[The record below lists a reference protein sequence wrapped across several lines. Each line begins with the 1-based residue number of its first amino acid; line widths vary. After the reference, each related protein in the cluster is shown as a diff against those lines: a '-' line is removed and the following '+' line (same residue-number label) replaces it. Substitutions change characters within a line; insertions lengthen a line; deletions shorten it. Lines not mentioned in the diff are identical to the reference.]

1 MLMNSWTLLR
11 LRTCLCLKKLKVKS
25 LELELSVAREQVDRS
40 STSKVD
46 GMVNV
51 QKSVSDK
58 TGLGFVESG
67 SSSIVHPPKFVPAT
81 SYFCCSSIFIWN

>member
-1 MLMNSWTLLR
+1 
-11 LRTCLCLKKLKVKS
+11 LKKLKVKS

-46 GMVNV
+46 GMLNV

-67 SSSIVHPPKFVPAT
+67 YSSIVHPPKFVPAT
-81 SYFCCSSIFIWN
+81 SYFCCSSIFI